1 MKRATQYVLVLV
13 LFFAAWV
20 VALQQV
26 PHYAHALPKPQAVMS
41 IVKIVRA
48 PGAKGSEPLHGGS
61 GLLGCGT
68 DHVRVRGRGAGLV
81 AGWRTDAL
89 GLRVCSCR
97 CTCSSRSD
105 ATR

>member
-48 PGAKGSEPLHGGS
+48 PGARGPGPFARGRFGGS
-61 GLLGCGT
+61 DRWLCACARAWSCQG
-68 DHVRVRGRGAGLV
+68 
-81 AGWRTDAL
+81 GWMAH
-89 GLRVCSCR
+89 
-97 CTCSSRSD
+97 
-105 ATR
+105 